1 MDKIFPKEN
10 SQSKCHSSSKK
21 LHLPWEGKAARRK
34 QPHDVP
40 RHCFPRDFF
49 RFFLTGKRQSDVN
62 GVLRKQFN
70 GKSAF
75 EMFSFTYS
83 EELARLPGIVPISP
97 EKVIQSPLLLKNSF
111 PK

>member
-1 MDKIFPKEN
+1 MFRAIVSRGSSFDSFSQETVNLIF
-10 SQSKCHSSSKK
+10 SH
-21 LHLPWEGKAARRK
+21 
-34 QPHDVP
+34 V
-40 RHCFPRDFF
+40 
-49 RFFLTGKRQSDVN
+49 
-62 GVLRKQFN
+62 N

>member
-1 MDKIFPKEN
+1 MFRAIVSRGSSFDSFSQETVNLIF
-10 SQSKCHSSSKK
+10 SH
-21 LHLPWEGKAARRK
+21 
-34 QPHDVP
+34 
-40 RHCFPRDFF
+40 
-49 RFFLTGKRQSDVN
+49 VN

-83 EELARLPGIVPISP
+83 EELARLPGIVPVSP